1 MGKMR
6 EDRTK
11 IRKDKPIKWNKKFI
25 YPKSQRSLIQG
36 KRHYDI
42 QSNTRSLVKQKLLPS
57 VTTIISATQSEEKR
71 QALANWKARLGA
83 QAADRVRDI
92 AALRGTAMHTFLEA
106 YVRGTGHKDLT
117 SVGKEA
123 EPMAKRIIEA
133 GLGDLNEVWGTEV
146 TLYYPDLY
154 AGATDVVGIY
164 NGRESIIDFKQTNK
178 PKRREWIE
186 DYFIQLGAYA
196 MAHNY
201 VYRTQIQS
209 GIILMC
215 SKDKLFQKFEVS
227 DKEFVGFQHAFLRKV
242 EEYYR
247 NYTKDKKDERY
258 KNEEIS
264 EEISH

>member
-1 MGKMR
+1 MSPVM
-6 EDRTK
+6 
-11 IRKDKPIKWNKKFI
+11 KWNKKFI

-36 KRHYDI
+36 SRHYDI
-42 QSNTRSLVKQKLLPS
+42 NDKLLPS

-71 QALANWKARLGA
+71 QRLAAWKARLGD

-92 AALRGTAMHTFLEA
+92 AALRGTAMHTYLEA

-117 SVGKEA
+117 SVGREA
-123 EPMAKRIIEA
+123 EPMAQQIINQ
-133 GLGDLNEVWGTEV
+133 GLSGLEEIWGSEV

-164 NGRESIIDFKQTNK
+164 NSRESIIDFKQTNK
-178 PKRREWIE
+178 PKRREWID

-201 VYRTQIQS
+201 VYGTKIQQ
-209 GIILMC
+209 GVILMC
-215 SKDKLFQKFEVS
+215 SKDKFFQRFEVS
-227 DKEFVGFQHAFLRKV
+227 DKEFVNYQHAFLKKV
-242 EEYYR
+242 DEYYR
-247 NYTKDKKDERY
+247 NCNQNENEKRY

-264 EEISH
+264 KEISH